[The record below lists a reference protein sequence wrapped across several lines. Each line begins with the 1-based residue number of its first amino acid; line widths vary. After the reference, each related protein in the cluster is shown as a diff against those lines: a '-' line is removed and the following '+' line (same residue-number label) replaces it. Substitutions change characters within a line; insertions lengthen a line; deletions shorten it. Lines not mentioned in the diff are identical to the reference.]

1 MSNIPNFACR
11 NVSGLPFHDVMLLEN
26 LPKSASL
33 PVATSQEA
41 KRRIRSGE
49 WDFDYIF
56 YTESDQVFV
65 CISSSIGNNN
75 AISARGYTTLNSMV
89 HFFAQLFYIIFYF
102 LSP

>member
-1 MSNIPNFACR
+1 MFYPSIYSILTSKNSCR

-41 KRRIRSGE
+41 KRRIRSGQ

-56 YTESDQVFV
+56 YTESDQVRHLCV
-65 CISSSIGNNN
+65 S
-75 AISARGYTTLNSMV
+75 
-89 HFFAQLFYIIFYF
+89 LFHYECV
-102 LSP
+102 